1 MSHAVLQQS
10 EVERLEQW
18 KEDDRIEAER
28 LIDEA
33 KSAQQQVRSASFG

>member
-10 EVERLEQW
+10 EVERLEQS

-28 LIDEA
+28 LNAEA
-33 KSAQQQVRSASFG
+33 KSAQQQVRSATFG